1 MTGAWDPAD
10 ESVNNK
16 LKFWHTMR
24 IITDK
29 YMYAWWMIATVQCDH
44 EY

>member
-16 LKFWHTMR
+16 LKFYKILTYHAYNYW
-24 IITDK
+24 
-29 YMYAWWMIATVQCDH
+29 
-44 EY
+44 